1 MSFIKH
7 HWVNGE
13 KLTAAQLNRIEDAIE
28 ELFDNEIDI
37 ATEADCDALF
47 EDFLED

>member
-13 KLTAAQLNRIEDAIE
+13 KLTAAQLNRIEDGIE
-28 ELFDNEIDI
+28 ELYENEVEI
-37 ATEADCDALF
+37 ATDADCDELF
-47 EDFLED
+47 VNFLED